1 MVKDRDETLTAMRE
15 FAELMKATL
24 AVYGKD
30 ASKPVIRI
38 YWNSLKQFDIA
49 MIRQAFSRWMTDPE
63 QGRFS
68 PKPADIIG
76 IIQKRSGSLTWP
88 SANEAWAMALPAQD
102 EANTVVWTAEMAHA
116 WNAASSIMNEGD
128 KVGARMAFISAYERI
143 VAVARET
150 GKQPVWSVSEGWD
163 PQSRTQA
170 VEKAVNS
177 GLLPAPQASKYLPAP
192 TPLLGAPKVPSDRRQ
207 AMLSKIQAFTGQLLD
222 RKSQGEKQKKEVWN
236 EESERLQESLRQ
248 KYEEQQRQA
257 ADHGLNDQKSVRTD
271 Q

>member
-1 MVKDRDETLTAMRE
+1 MVKERSEAITVMRE

-49 MIRQAFSRWMTDPE
+49 MIRQAFSRWLTDPD

-76 IIQKRSGSLTWP
+76 IIQKRSGNPVWP
-88 SANEAWAMALPAQD
+88 TANEAWALALPAQD
-102 EANTVVWTAEMAHA
+102 EANTVVWTAEITHA

-128 KVGARMAFISAYERI
+128 KVGARMAFISTYDRI
-143 VAVARET
+143 VAAARES
-150 GKQPVWSVSEGWD
+150 GKQPIWSVSEGWD

-170 VEKAVNS
+170 VERAVNT

-192 TPLLGAPKVPSDRRQ
+192 VSSPDAPEVPSDRRQ
-207 AMLSKIQAFTGQLLD
+207 VMLSKIQTFSVELLD
-222 RKSQGEKQKKEVWN
+222 RKRQAEKQKQEEWN
-236 EESERLQESLRQ
+236 KESERLQECLRNE
-248 KYEEQQRQA
+248 YEEQQQQA
-257 ADHGLNDQKSVRTD
+257 ADHSLND
-271 Q
+271 

>member
-1 MVKDRDETLTAMRE
+1 MLNDRAETLNAMRE

-76 IIQKRSGSLTWP
+76 IIQKRAGGPAWI
-88 SANEAWAMALPAQD
+88 SADEAWSLALPAQN
-102 EANTVVWTAEMAHA
+102 EANTVVWTEEIARA
-116 WNAASSIMNEGD
+116 WSAASIVMQEGD
-128 KVGARMAFISAYERI
+128 PVGARRAFILTYERL
-143 VAVARET
+143 VTAARES
-150 GKQPVWSVSEGWD
+150 GKQPAWLVSEGWD
-163 PQSRTQA
+163 PLCRTQV
-170 VEKAVNS
+170 VERAVNT
-177 GLLPAPQASKYLPAP
+177 GLLPAPQASKYLPAL
-192 TPLLGAPKVPSDRRQ
+192 TPLLGAPKVPGDRRQ
-207 AMLSKIQAFTGQLLD
+207 AMLSKIQAFSGQLLD
-222 RKSQGEKQKKEVWN
+222 RKRQIEKQKQEKWN
-236 EESERLQESLRQ
+236 EESKRLQERLQRE
-248 KYEEQQRQA
+248 YEEQQRKA
-257 ADHGLNDQKSVRTD
+257 ADHGPEDNSVRTD

>member
-1 MVKDRDETLTAMRE
+1 MVNAQDETLATMRE

-30 ASKPVIRI
+30 VSKPVIRI
-38 YWNSLKQFDIA
+38 YWNALKQFDIA

-76 IIQKRSGSLTWP
+76 IIQKRAGGPVWI
-88 SANEAWAMALPAQD
+88 SADEAWSLALPAQN
-102 EANTVVWTAEMAHA
+102 EANTVVWTEEIARA
-116 WNAASSIMNEGD
+116 WSAASVVMEEGD
-128 KVGARMAFISAYERI
+128 SVGARRAFILTYERL
-143 VAVARET
+143 VNTARES

-163 PQSRTQA
+163 PQCRTQA
-170 VEKAVNS
+170 VERAVNS

-192 TPLLGAPKVPSDRRQ
+192 TPLLGAPKVPSDRRE
-207 AMLSKIQAFTGQLLD
+207 AMLSKIQAFSGQLLD
-222 RKSQGEKQKKEVWN
+222 LKRQAEKQKKEVWN
-236 EESERLQESLRQ
+236 EESKRLQEGLQRE
-248 KYEEQQRQA
+248 YEQQQRQA
-257 ADHGLNDQKSVRTD
+257 ADHGLDDKTVRTD